1 MHAITNT
8 RNDLEGTGKP
18 LTDLQSQVLSF
29 IGRFHVA
36 KGYPPTRGEI
46 SKEFGWT
53 HPSAAQKHINLI
65 EKKGYIK
72 VMPKISRG
80 IVVVK
85 YD

>member
-1 MHAITNT
+1 MQGITNAK
-8 RNDLEGTGKP
+8 NGTGKP

-29 IGRFHVA
+29 IGRFHIA
-36 KGYPPTRGEI
+36 NGYPPTRGEI

-65 EKKGYIK
+65 EKKGYIRI
-72 VMPKISRG
+72 MPRISRG
-80 IVVVK
+80 IVVIK